1 MLDRSVAGIRP
12 KLDLF
17 FGNLRAALAASAA
30 SGVDR
35 RRLEAFQVQA
45 ASLQERLYDCLE
57 QADRADLAPVL
68 KDLQVLAY
76 RTRVLFGRPLP
87 GVAWDDLPRLLSD
100 VPRPSAAPPERVL
113 RGRADASFSSGD
125 LRDPRREVS
134 LPERTLVADRP
145 ALSAPAEGPGAPT
158 AVASPPAAPAVA
170 PPATEFAA
178 EPEPSEPEPL
188 ELVMPEPAALESAPP
203 EPTGPEPA
211 GPEPARPEAAPV
223 RESGGLPAF
232 GPILATCLIF
242 LAGVTAGA
250 SLGGLYP
257 PLTALACGA
266 LVLAAIRPRT
276 APVTV

>member
-17 FGNLRAALAASAA
+17 FGNLRSALAASAA

-35 RRLEAFQVQA
+35 RRLEAFQAQA

-87 GVAWDDLPRLLSD
+87 GVAWDDLPRLLSAM
-100 VPRPSAAPPERVL
+100 PRPSASHAERVL
-113 RGRADASFSSGD
+113 RGRADVSFSSGD

-134 LPERTLVADRP
+134 LSERTLVADRP
-145 ALSAPAEGPGAPT
+145 APSAQAEGPGAPT
-158 AVASPPAAPAVA
+158 AVVPPPAAPEVA
-170 PPATEFAA
+170 PPVAELAA
-178 EPEPSEPEPL
+178 EPESSEPESSGLEPL
-188 ELVMPEPAALESAPP
+188 ELALPEPVPL
-203 EPTGPEPA
+203 EPA
-211 GPEPARPEAAPV
+211 SLEPAPSEAAPV

-242 LAGVTAGA
+242 LAGVIAGA